1 MQLTE
6 LFLPST
12 RARATAPVGR
22 GLAVAAGTGAATRL
36 IELLA
41 LGGVHE
47 GAIDLEYRDPSGAR
61 TMGGGGGLMRTM
73 EAARRGGGLPPTH
86 PLDVQGHCNTSI
98 A

>member
-1 MQLTE
+1 MGAATVQLTE

-61 TMGGGGGLMRTM
+61 TMGRGGL
-73 EAARRGGGLPPTH
+73 
-86 PLDVQGHCNTSI
+86 
-98 A
+98 